1 MSAGGALGTGGT
13 FSTSGKGG
21 ASGAPSTGGAVG
33 TGGVLGGTCSATS
46 ECPSAARCCS
56 GADQGCDGTR
66 LPAGDGTNAG
76 EFVASADGLSV
87 TDTITGLVWQ
97 RDGSGTREGC
107 AKGTT
112 CTWAEAK
119 TYCAGLALGGL
130 SGWRLPT
137 VIELSTI
144 LAFTVTSGARIDE
157 TGFPSAPA
165 EWFWTSSPF
174 TGLPDYA
181 WGVDFGYGYSTAF
194 SVGSDYR
201 VRCVR

>member
-1 MSAGGALGTGGT
+1 VGTGGA
-13 FSTSGKGG
+13 G
-21 ASGAPSTGGAVG
+21 TGGAVG
-33 TGGVLGGTCSATS
+33 TGGVLGGICTATAD
-46 ECPSAARCCS
+46 CPSTARCCS

-76 EFVASADGLSV
+76 EYVASADGLSV

-107 AKGTT
+107 AKSTT

-119 TYCAGLALGGL
+119 TYCTGLALGGL

-137 VIELSTI
+137 AIELSNI
-144 LAFTVTSGARIDE
+144 LDFTVTSGAMIDK
-157 TGFPSAPA
+157 TAFPSTPA
-165 EWFWTSSPF
+165 EWFWTFSPF
-174 TGLPDYA
+174 TGLSDFA

-194 SVGSDYR
+194 MVSSDYR